1 MDLAK
6 QWPRTAAG
14 IAVPVILLAVGA
26 LQWSRRNPAK
36 PPVVAGN
43 AAEKVASKHKSVLK
57 KHKPKSYVRY
67 FVLGL
72 LIRAI
77 EHERSRKAVV
87 GALKLALKRA

>member
-1 MDLAK
+1 MAQ
-6 QWPRTAAG
+6 QWPRTAVG
-14 IAVPVILLAVGA
+14 IAVPVVLLAVGV
-26 LQWSRRNPAK
+26 LRWNRRNPAK
-36 PPVVAGN
+36 LP
-43 AAEKVASKHKSVLK
+43 AAVGKVADKFASKQKAIVK

-67 FVLGL
+67 FVIGL